1 MNIIIT
7 GAGRGIGFET
17 AKGIAAAGDHTII
30 AIARNS
36 LQFKALKNACL
47 HENIKAKIIPIEFDL
62 NTIGDIEGEL
72 IRKIA
77 SSVDSIDVLINNAGL
92 LINKPFKDTD
102 TNDLFAQL
110 TTNFIAPTLL
120 IKGLLPYFAK
130 NASIVNIVSMGSFQ
144 GSVKF
149 AGLSGYSA
157 SKGAL
162 SIITECLAEELTD
175 KSLHINALALGSVN
189 TQMLSEA
196 FPGYTAKTSASD
208 MGRFIANFA
217 LEGSRLFNGK
227 IIPVSIANP

>member
-47 HENIKAKIIPIEFDL
+47 HENIKAKIVPIEFDL
-62 NTIGDIEGEL
+62 DVIDEIEVEL

-77 SSVDSIDVLINNAGL
+77 SAVDCIDVLINNAGL

-102 TNDLFAQL
+102 TNDLYSQL

-120 IKGLLPYFAK
+120 IKGLLPYFTK
-130 NASIVNIVSMGSFQ
+130 DASIVNIVSMGSFQ
-144 GSVKF
+144 GSAKF

-162 SIITECLAEELTD
+162 SVMTECLAEELFD
-175 KSLHINALALGSVN
+175 KGLHINALALGSVN

-196 FPGYTAKTSASD
+196 FPGYTGKASALD

-217 LEGSRLFNGK
+217 LESSRLFNGK
-227 IIPVSIANP
+227 VLPVSLGNP